1 MATAASMNMDPEEE
15 QLESDRSED
24 KKDNNHE
31 ISSDDGSDDKK
42 ADKSSG
48 TKRPVPAAELDDD
61 KKAERRAAN
70 RRSAFQSRQRRK
82 ILIDDLQR
90 TVAALSK
97 DNGDLRRVQ
106 DETRVQLE
114 AALLEN
120 HKLRMQ
126 QQLTGMG
133 AVANPAA
140 ALFSSV
146 QALQQA
152 QAQAALLRG
161 GNPAALAQLLAAGGP
176 SVSAATTTA
185 TTTVGVPGPAAS
197 VQTEELQDK
206 QDQPSSSS
214 NTIQQQEGA
223 ATPTP
228 QPGQGTG
235 GVQGILNAAS
245 AANGQVVNAA
255 ALLQFLQNNP
265 ALRNSPLSSLSNDA
279 GQLAGLKGLLEQLSG
294 NSSASAATAGAA
306 QSTGNVSDALRA
318 ILQSKNKQ

>member
-1 MATAASMNMDPEEE
+1 MASVAAMNMDPEEE
-15 QLESDRSED
+15 LESDRSED

-185 TTTVGVPGPAAS
+185 TTTVGVPGPAAG
-197 VQTEELQDK
+197 VHTEELQDK
-206 QDQPSSSS
+206 QDQPSAAS
-214 NTIQQQEGA
+214 TVQQQEGA
-223 ATPTP
+223 ATPSP
-228 QPGQGTG
+228 QPGQGSG
-235 GVQGILNAAS
+235 GIQGILNAAS

-265 ALRNSPLSSLSNDA
+265 SLRNSPLSSLSNDA

-294 NSSASAATAGAA
+294 NSSASAATAGAG